1 MNSATDSDSDRI
13 VGLEIRGLEDCHFVK
28 TFIDDDMKKVRDLV
42 DKLKEM
48 IPDVRDAEDI
58 KMYQGKY
65 LILPD
70 EDLRVINLNE
80 EVIVM
85 VAKKIYDNYNYYD
98 NYMVFSF
105 IRPGGQEDQ
114 LFMTYILPV

>member
-1 MNSATDSDSDRI
+1 
-13 VGLEIRGLEDCHFVK
+13 
-28 TFIDDDMKKVRDLV
+28 
-42 DKLKEM
+42 M
-48 IPDVRDAEDI
+48 IPDVRD
-58 KMYQGKY
+58 
-65 LILPD
+65 L
-70 EDLRVINLNE
+70 E

-114 LFMTYILPV
+114 LFMTYILPT